1 MAVLVLDDVDDERL
15 EPFRHI
21 GDPHWLS
28 AHDLFVIEGR
38 LVVTRLLALPL
49 HVRAVLVTSSAHDA
63 VRPALAARRDP
74 LPVYVVPKTWME
86 RLTGFNLHQ
95 GCLAVAERPP
105 LRTVAELLESR
116 PQRLLVLERIA
127 NPDNIGALFRN
138 GLAFGVDG
146 IVLGPDCGDP
156 LYRKAVR
163 VSCGACL
170 SIPFAKASDWPH
182 TLAELR
188 AAGLTVLAMTPAPH
202 AASIDGIASSGR
214 ERIALLLGAEGDGLS
229 AEAMAI
235 ADARVRIPIA
245 AGADSL
251 NVGVAAAI
259 ALHVLSFTHRDAT
272 GQAGS
277 GRADNPPT
285 ALHRTRV

>member
-95 GCLAVAERPP
+95 NAE
-105 LRTVAELLESR
+105 V
-116 PQRLLVLERIA
+116 RINA
-127 NPDNIGALFRN
+127 PDG
-138 GLAFGVDG
+138 DG
-146 IVLGPDCGDP
+146 QMADAPADV
-156 LYRKAVR
+156 
-163 VSCGACL
+163 
-170 SIPFAKASDWPH
+170 
-182 TLAELR
+182 LAE
-188 AAGLTVLAMTPAPH
+188 
-202 AASIDGIASSGR
+202 SG
-214 ERIALLLGAEGDGLS
+214 A
-229 AEAMAI
+229 
-235 ADARVRIPIA
+235 
-245 AGADSL
+245 
-251 NVGVAAAI
+251 
-259 ALHVLSFTHRDAT
+259 
-272 GQAGS
+272 
-277 GRADNPPT
+277 
-285 ALHRTRV
+285 

>member
-21 GDPHWLS
+21 GNPHWLS

-38 LVVTRLLALPL
+38 LVVARLLALPL
-49 HVRAVLVTSSAHDA
+49 RVRGLLVTSSAHDA
-63 VRPALAARRDP
+63 LRPVLAARSDP
-74 LPVYVVPKTWME
+74 PPVYVVPKAWME
-86 RLTGFNLHQ
+86 RLTGFNLHR
-95 GCLAVAERPP
+95 GCLAVADRPVR
-105 LRTVAELLESR
+105 LSVEDLLKTR

-146 IVLGPDCGDP
+146 IVLGPACSDP

-170 SIPFAKASDWPH
+170 TIPFAQGSDWPH
-182 TLAELR
+182 PLAELR
-188 AAGLTVLAMTPAPH
+188 ASGLTVLAMTPAPH
-202 AASIDGIASSGR
+202 AASIDGIASRGL

-251 NVGVAAAI
+251 NVAVAAAI
-259 ALHVLSFTHRDAT
+259 GLHVLRPP
-272 GQAGS
+272 
-277 GRADNPPT
+277 RAS
-285 ALHRTRV
+285 R